1 MKFIFGE
8 GFQRTLGGSMMVA
21 GTAIGAGMLALPM
34 TSAGMW
40 FNWSMVLMLLSWF
53 CMLRASQAILE
64 VNLLFEP
71 GDSLHTLVQNT
82 LGSFWSVLNGFSV
95 AFVLYT
101 LVYAYVS
108 SGGSVVQHALQ
119 SSWGITP
126 PRVLTSLIFTILLTA
141 CVWWSSKAVDRLSAI
156 LMGGMVITFLL
167 SIGGMIGQARL
178 DSMLGLDGQSGEFIF
193 IFGAAS
199 TYLTSFCFH
208 ASVPSLI
215 KYLGKDARTINSC
228 LRIGTVIAL
237 LCYVVWIAA
246 ADGIIPRDDF
256 KHITNVGDLVAAS
269 GTSLGGIIVKG
280 LSLQPRDGNPCP
292 RIVETTAGMLNAVG
306 LQNDG
311 VEAFCK
317 EKLPRLPWQQLPV
330 IANLYATSPA
340 EFGEL
345 AARLNEEEGVAALE
359 VNVSCPNVKSGG
371 ILFGQDPKLAA
382 AVTRA
387 ARDAAPN
394 KPLIIKLSPNVTD
407 IALMARSVQD
417 AGADMISC
425 INTLSGMAV
434 DVARRKPRLAN
445 VIGGLSGPAI
455 KPVALRCV
463 WQVCKAVDIPVIGLG
478 GICSAEDVLEF
489 ILVGAHA
496 VQIGTANFISPD
508 RAFEIVKEL
517 PAVCRQLGVTSL
529 DELRGSLKTA

>member
-1 MKFIFGE
+1 MN
-8 GFQRTLGGSMMVA
+8 QHSMDLSVTLKGP
-21 GTAIGAGMLALPM
+21 T
-34 TSAGMW
+34 
-40 FNWSMVLMLLSWF
+40 
-53 CMLRASQAILE
+53 Q
-64 VNLLFEP
+64 
-71 GDSLHTLVQNT
+71 SLHLKN
-82 LGSFWSVLNGFSV
+82 
-95 AFVLYT
+95 
-101 LVYAYVS
+101 
-108 SGGSVVQHALQ
+108 
-119 SSWGITP
+119 P
-126 PRVLTSLIFTILLTA
+126 VLTASGTF
-141 CVWWSSKAVDRLSAI
+141 
-156 LMGGMVITFLL
+156 GYGM
-167 SIGGMIGQARL
+167 
-178 DSMLGLDGQSGEFIF
+178 EF
-193 IFGAAS
+193 AP
-199 TYLTSFCFH
+199 Y
-208 ASVPSLI
+208 
-215 KYLGKDARTINSC
+215 
-228 LRIGTVIAL
+228 
-237 LCYVVWIAA
+237 
-246 ADGIIPRDDF
+246 
-256 KHITNVGDLVAAS
+256 GDL
-269 GTSLGGIIVKG
+269 TSLGGIIVKG
-280 LSLQPRDGNPCP
+280 LSLLPRDGNPCP

-317 EKLPRLPWQQLPV
+317 EKLPRLPWQHLPV

-463 WQVCKAVDIPVIGLG
+463 WQVCKAVDSPVIGLG

>member
-1 MKFIFGE
+1 MN
-8 GFQRTLGGSMMVA
+8 QHSMDLSVTLKGP
-21 GTAIGAGMLALPM
+21 T
-34 TSAGMW
+34 
-40 FNWSMVLMLLSWF
+40 
-53 CMLRASQAILE
+53 Q
-64 VNLLFEP
+64 
-71 GDSLHTLVQNT
+71 SLHLKN
-82 LGSFWSVLNGFSV
+82 
-95 AFVLYT
+95 
-101 LVYAYVS
+101 
-108 SGGSVVQHALQ
+108 
-119 SSWGITP
+119 P
-126 PRVLTSLIFTILLTA
+126 VLTASGTF
-141 CVWWSSKAVDRLSAI
+141 
-156 LMGGMVITFLL
+156 GYGM
-167 SIGGMIGQARL
+167 
-178 DSMLGLDGQSGEFIF
+178 EF
-193 IFGAAS
+193 AP
-199 TYLTSFCFH
+199 Y
-208 ASVPSLI
+208 
-215 KYLGKDARTINSC
+215 
-228 LRIGTVIAL
+228 
-237 LCYVVWIAA
+237 
-246 ADGIIPRDDF
+246 
-256 KHITNVGDLVAAS
+256 GDL
-269 GTSLGGIIVKG
+269 TSLGGIIVKG
-280 LSLQPRDGNPCP
+280 LSLLPRDGNPCP

-317 EKLPRLPWQQLPV
+317 EKLPRLPWQHLPV

-345 AARLNEEEGVAALE
+345 AARLDAEEGVAALE

-371 ILFGQDPKLAA
+371 ILFGQDPGLAA

-387 ARDAAPN
+387 VRGAAPN

-434 DVARRKPRLAN
+434 DVARRAPRLAN

-463 WQVCKAVDIPVIGLG
+463 WQVCQAVDIPVIGLG